1 MKEQMKIQIILAGI
15 GGQGILFTSRI
26 FSELGLRLGIN
37 VMGSETHG
45 MSQRGGS
52 VIAHLKLGEFQSP
65 LIRTGAADFLYS
77 LDTFETYRALKF
89 LKTGGICFANG
100 VSSDRLDGE
109 VMDFMRENK
118 MTFVVHDAG
127 CTAAEIGSARAAN
140 VALIGYSL
148 GTGLAPF
155 AFDDVRTV
163 LESVSKE
170 AQAALNVKA
179 FNSGY
184 RLGKEFKKQIVG

>member
-1 MKEQMKIQIILAGI
+1 MKVQIILAGI

-89 LKTGGICFANG
+89 LKMGGICFANG
-100 VSSDRLDGE
+100 VSSDRFDGE
-109 VMDFMRENK
+109 VVDFMRENK

-127 CTAAEIGSARAAN
+127 CTAAETGSARAAN
-140 VALIGYSL
+140 VVLIGYSL
-148 GTGLAPF
+148 GTGLVPF
-155 AFDDVRTV
+155 EYDDLRYV
-163 LESVSKE
+163 LESVSKKE
-170 AQAALNVKA
+170 NVAFNLKA
-179 FNSGY
+179 FEAGY
-184 RLGKEFKKQIVG
+184 RQGKEFKAQILG